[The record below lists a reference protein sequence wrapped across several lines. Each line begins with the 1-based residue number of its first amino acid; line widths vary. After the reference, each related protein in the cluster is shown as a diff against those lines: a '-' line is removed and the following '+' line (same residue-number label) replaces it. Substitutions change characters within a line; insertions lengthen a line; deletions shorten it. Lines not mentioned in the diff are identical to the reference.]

1 MKRSVWD
8 ARIQRA
14 QKLSDTYPSARDVL
28 RFYVRVAELQRGLD
42 EQISPAAFAKSEA
55 NPAWPAVPD
64 LARLLPAFPSFLDCV
79 ASSAPNPL
87 AEFAAAWKGESSR
100 AWQESLT
107 RYWSDVNGSALAEN
121 PGELFCARAFLQP
134 YAESLARARV
144 VRSDGSA
151 PRLCPVCGRK
161 PQVGVLRPEGDG
173 GKKFLIC
180 SFCATEWEFRRILC
194 PSCGEGDEKKQ
205 CLYTAEG
212 FPQIRIEACD
222 TCKTFIE
229 CVDMTRDGH
238 AVPIVD
244 EIAAIPP
251 ALWAAEKGYTKLQPN
266 LLGM

>member
-28 RFYVRVAELQRGLD
+28 RFYVRVAEFQRGLD
-42 EQISPAAFAKSEA
+42 ERISRAAPKRETSLPWPPA
-55 NPAWPAVPD
+55 PD
-64 LARLLPAFPSFLDCV
+64 LATLVPAFPSFLDCV
-79 ASSAPNPL
+79 AASAPKPL
-87 AEFAAAWKGESSR
+87 AEFAAAWKGESPR

-134 YAESLARARV
+134 YAEFLARTRV
-144 VRSDGSA
+144 ARSDGSA
-151 PRLCPVCGRK
+151 LRLCPNCGRK

-173 GKKFLIC
+173 GKKFLVC
-180 SFCATEWEFRRILC
+180 SLCATEWEFRRILC
-194 PSCGEGDEKKQ
+194 ASCGEEDEKKQ
-205 CLYTAEG
+205 CVYTAEG
-212 FPQIRIEACD
+212 FPQVRIEACE

-229 CVDMTRDGH
+229 SVDMTRDGH

-251 ALWAAEKGYTKLQPN
+251 ALWAAEKGYSKLQPN